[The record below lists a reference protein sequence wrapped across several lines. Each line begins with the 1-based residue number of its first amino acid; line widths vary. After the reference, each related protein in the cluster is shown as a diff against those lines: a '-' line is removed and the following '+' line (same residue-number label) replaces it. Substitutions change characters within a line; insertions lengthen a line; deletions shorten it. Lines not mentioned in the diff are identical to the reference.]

1 MRQLWSVAGP
11 SNRPNVSQLL
21 LGSEGVDERLQ
32 RCCVAPTQPD
42 KLEVSR
48 FTL

>member
-1 MRQLWSVAGP
+1 MQGVAGDE
-11 SNRPNVSQLL
+11 V
-21 LGSEGVDERLQ
+21 GSEGVDERLQ
-32 RCCVAPTQPD
+32 RCRRRPTQPD

>member
-1 MRQLWSVAGP
+1 V
-11 SNRPNVSQLL
+11 
-21 LGSEGVDERLQ
+21 GVDERLR

>member
-1 MRQLWSVAGP
+1 MQGVAGDD
-11 SNRPNVSQLL
+11 V
-21 LGSEGVDERLQ
+21 GSVGVDERLQ